1 MKAICTTTF
10 NLDDI
15 PDPSIASF
23 AVLSRQGRPVPN
35 RSPFTLDRDH
45 WDSSRI
51 PDVVIAACRIAAGLG
66 INHLWDRDLCVD
78 QSSSA
83 EVALSINES
92 RQRLESARVAIV
104 YLGDLSAE
112 SLGYNEDDWERCGYW
127 KEATATTD
135 FILSRRVEI
144 YDSQWNH
151 RCSKTCPEFTPLAS
165 NITGVPISVLRE
177 PAALANV
184 AVGIRIAWYAAKSSA
199 RPEDLIYSLAPILGV
214 QMQIIYG
221 EGRTK
226 AFCRL
231 QEQVLHDSRDSSIFA
246 WRAGSN
252 GPEIRGIFAHSPAEF
267 AHLLAYQNT
276 NLAPWRFESKV
287 RFTNNGAEIRGPVIK
302 QGLFTFLD
310 IRKQTAKDA
319 GSEPRIAIQL
329 RECDGVYVRVGLTSA
344 HTRITSPPQRQTID
358 IIRDA
363 DPTIAGNL
371 RMHIEKLDL
380 FVSTGGSREGLPD
393 HHQSEG
399 ESSMTLRPK
408 EPTGL
413 KRSRSG
419 RPLPPYASRRSLPR
433 VYQGYYSS
441 DSSESES
448 DDSNSESESDSDDSS
463 ASDRLR
469 ASSEYEPEEEYILE
483 ESNKLHSLRPDILNS
498 VFDSVQICVSTA
510 EYKAPPVDRLPP
522 LKRAR
527 TTNWNSLHEDKGSP
541 EALEDPNMV
550 IIPRQRGYFHFSCPY
565 YLRKPEK
572 YQACLLGHDL
582 QSIEDVIHHLQE
594 HHTEPPYCP
603 ICRQPFERALVRDN
617 HVRARVCQVSQGE
630 VDGVNERQKRRLEK
644 KDRIQLGETRR
655 WARIWNTVFP
665 GSDEVPEPYMSSG
678 PEREI
683 SIIRDFWDANG
694 LDLVSE
700 YMGKQG
706 IPDQHEPEEIAALS
720 KLVLQDIL
728 GRVLR
733 DRPTSSET

>member
-15 PDPSIASF
+15 PDPSTASY
-23 AVLSRQGRPVPN
+23 AVLSHQERPVPS
-35 RSPFTLDRDH
+35 RSPSAIHRDH
-45 WDSSRI
+45 WDTSLI
-51 PDVVIAACRIAAGLG
+51 PDVVTTACRIAARLG
-66 INHLWDRDLCVD
+66 AKHLWDRSLCVD
-78 QSSSA
+78 ESSSA

-92 RQRLESARVAIV
+92 RQRLESARVTIV
-104 YLGDLSAE
+104 YLGDLSAQ
-112 SLGYNEDDWERCGYW
+112 SLGYNENDWELCGYW
-127 KEATATTD
+127 KEAAATTD
-135 FILSRRVEI
+135 FILSKRVEI

-151 RCSKTCPEFTPLAS
+151 RCSKSCPEFIPLAS
-165 NITGVPISVLRE
+165 NITGIPISVLRE

-184 AVGIRIAWYAAKSSA
+184 AVGIRIAWYATKSSTQ
-199 RPEDLIYSLAPILGV
+199 PEDLIYSLAPILGV
-214 QMQIIYG
+214 EMQIIYG
-221 EGRTK
+221 EGRTR

-231 QEQVLHDSRDSSIFA
+231 QERVLHVSRDSSIFA

-267 AHLLAYQNT
+267 AHFLAYQDT
-276 NLAPWRFESKV
+276 NLAPWRFDSKV

-310 IRKQTAKDA
+310 IRKLTPADA
-319 GSEPRIAIQL
+319 SSEPRIAIKL
-329 RECDGVYVRVGLTSA
+329 RECEGVYVRVGLTSA
-344 HTRITSPPQRQTID
+344 HTRIPTSPRKQTID

-363 DPTIAGNL
+363 DPITAGNL
-371 RMHIEKLDL
+371 RTHIEKFDQFL
-380 FVSTGGSREGLPD
+380 STRGYIGMPPNHR
-393 HHQSEG
+393 QSEG
-399 ESSMTLRPK
+399 EPSIALRSK

-413 KRSRSG
+413 KRTRSG

-448 DDSNSESESDSDDSS
+448 DDSSTDSDSDSDDGSG
-463 ASDRLR
+463 SDRLR
-469 ASSEYEPEEEYILE
+469 ASSDYEPEEEYILE

-510 EYKAPPVDRLPP
+510 EYRAPPDDRLPP

-527 TTNWNSLHEDKGSP
+527 TTNWNSLHEDE
-541 EALEDPNMV
+541 EAFEDPNMV
-550 IIPRQRGYFHFSCPY
+550 IIPRQRGYFHLSCPY
-565 YLRKPEK
+565 YLRNPEK

-582 QSIEDVIHHLQE
+582 QCIEDVIHHLQE
-594 HHTEPPYCP
+594 DHTEPPYCP

-665 GSDEVPEPYMSSG
+665 ASGDVPQPYMTSG
-678 PEREI
+678 CELEI
-683 SIIRDFWDANG
+683 SIIRDFWEASG

-728 GRVLR
+728 DRVLR